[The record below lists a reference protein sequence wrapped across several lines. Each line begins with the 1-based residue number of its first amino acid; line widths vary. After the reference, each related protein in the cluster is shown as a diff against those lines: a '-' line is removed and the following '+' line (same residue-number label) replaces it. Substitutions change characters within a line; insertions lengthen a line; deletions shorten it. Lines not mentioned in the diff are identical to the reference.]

1 MESPLSFKGTE
12 KFRKDLLVKNLPP
25 YKTNNFSSVG
35 NAGDAEFRLREFSV
49 VDSPTLDEVQD
60 VQEQKLYVKNAYG
73 PGNSSGYGAT
83 VDINKDYGTQS
94 NLGPYSNSGG
104 EPGKTTEQSQKDAYI
119 QNTFGPEDGYI
130 YAPTIQNVHKVI
142 AEKDSYFNYIS
153 SVYPL
158 SSLFLNENPR
168 GSNGSL
174 AQDSPMIQ
182 IAAQSLRA
190 ELQYRIAQE
199 TYENTFGRV
208 NLLDA
213 LKDPFQAAEILSG
226 RAPLIDRDWQIS
238 VPGSLAGKGLDFL
251 SRITGVYSPYSW
263 IPGDYFAVDGKK
275 SFINQT
281 INLVGSLFGRP
292 QLLPTTKNGSDIFLA
307 NTGQGSVSALFSA
320 LEYNNFRPDY
330 KANFIGD
337 LNLGAPKG
345 NYYVGSRTQDPDN
358 LVFPNNELP
367 VDPLGRRIK
376 VAVRGYSEVAKLYEN
391 NQNFNFGP
399 GEAEPSAGAGEQGG
413 FTWISP
419 KTKGNAGKKV
429 GQGGRIQG
437 EDPNWPSISSQFDK
451 SESTDFA
458 LRQGSIMDD
467 TQRLVD
473 AADGLPGNARLGHV
487 GNAINQTSKVFW
499 DGTREITK
507 GSRVKRYVDQNGTLV
522 GREYCRV
529 FTKDTPYMAYNDL
542 QKTSGNIRKFTYSV
556 LDNTY
561 NLNIAPING
570 DESTNIVDGQVKKY
584 MLSLENLAWRSTD
597 LQQDLP
603 ACEKGPN
610 GGRIMWFPP
619 YDLSVD
625 ESVSVD
631 WNTNVFLGRPEPIYT
646 YNNTKR
652 TGSLKFK
659 IVVDHPS
666 ILNVLVKKEL
676 QNVTPDSEV
685 TKIID
690 SFFAGC
696 KEYDIYDLAKK
707 YTTLTFN
714 EIFNVVEKTK
724 NIEDFKKAVKQIPST
739 NSQQADEGESLPTF
753 DISDLKLYFD
763 NDVPDPRST
772 STTSSVDYDNTFIA
786 YSASQTNY
794 VTNASENQKQPV
806 QTFFDTEI
814 IPNYNIFLNF
824 LSRIQEITEQGY
836 PITFTIQGSAS
847 SPNSDQYNLNLSARR
862 VDSIIKSIRNYQ
874 GLNQMIDNGMIRINQ
889 VAAGDQSVGQTGIE
903 CQNTPTT
910 SPDNV
915 YSVSAMGCRRVQ
927 LTGIQTLP
935 KVQGESQIQFDEIPN
950 TPTTGDDNANTNSSS
965 KTQTTQELEL
975 REGLSKKVLR
985 RLLTECNYFDLI
997 KEQDPFLYDSIEQ
1010 KIAFF
1015 NPTFHSI
1022 TPEGLNSRLTFLQ
1035 QCLRPGN
1042 TIPTIGP
1049 DGKPLQND
1057 ALNTS
1062 FGAPPVCILRVG
1074 DFFHTKIVITQMS
1087 VQYEP
1092 LLLDINPEG
1101 IGVQPMLADVNLS
1114 FNFIGGHG
1122 LKEPVAQLQNALTF
1136 NYYANTE
1143 MYDERAVGTEDTTTF
1158 DLEVIEEILKTVP
1171 LANIDFGQ
1179 QTQNEAGATIGN
1191 IQTKILSNS
1200 GTTITGTTSM
1210 TQIMNDLI
1218 DATKVYTDTTVSVL
1232 ENINSSYLIG
1242 GLRMFTKDRKFITG
1256 NFGEYASNMSDNV
1269 STNIFGK
1276 SDTLQSKIDQL
1287 FADAISDVSNNT
1299 SPLLVGFTNNS
1310 RDVTNKELRIFKK
1323 NLTTVIENKK
1333 KNFSAIMETKLN
1345 DLVTKEQ
1352 ELIRVV
1358 DKINFVQTETDG
1370 FKRGGTPII
1379 YGLTATTQVNETS
1392 TGANN
1397 TLEEFVNDYKTVAN
1411 NINTFYTNLGTN
1423 NIMTADWDNS
1433 LSFSFLNESI
1443 SNSSQKRWC
1452 LIFSQEI
1459 LTNKTQF
1466 GLDCLGPELQKIPV
1480 WSNGVNAD
1488 LNTYSVDYQN
1498 SLTQSTK
1505 LFTDFKNNYYNS
1517 VFNLYQPYIRTKTRL
1532 FDFSNLPSP
1541 NPAQIDNFNLLYS
1554 GVNSKGPNWNNKIK
1568 LD

>member
-1 MESPLSFKGTE
+1 MNSPLSFGATE

-25 YKTNNFSSVG
+25 YKNQNFSANGS
-35 NAGDAEFRLREFSV
+35 AGETEFKSREFSV
-49 VDSPTLDEVQD
+49 VDSPSLDQVG
-60 VQEQKLYVKNAYG
+60 EQKEQELYAKNAYG
-73 PGNSSGYGAT
+73 PGNSTAYGSM
-83 VDINKDYGTQS
+83 VDINKDYGTKS

-104 EPGKTTEQSQKDAYI
+104 EPGKTTQQSQKDAYI

-130 YAPTIQNVHKVI
+130 YSPTIQNVHKVI
-142 AEKDSYFNYIS
+142 AEKDGYFNYIS

-174 AQDSPMIQ
+174 AQDTPMIQ

-226 RAPLIDRDWQIS
+226 RAPLIERDWQIS

-281 INLVGSLFGRP
+281 INLVGSFLGRP

-358 LVFPNNELP
+358 MVFPNDELP
-367 VDPLGRRIK
+367 VDPLGRRVK
-376 VAVRGYSEVAKLYEN
+376 VAVRGYSEVAKIYEN
-391 NQNFNFGP
+391 NQNFAFGP
-399 GEAEPSAGAGEQGG
+399 GEAEPSEGAGQQGG

-419 KTKGNAGKKV
+419 KTKGRAGKRV
-429 GQGGRIQG
+429 GQGGRIEG

-451 SESTDFA
+451 SESTDFS
-458 LRQGSIMDD
+458 LRDGSIMDD
-467 TQRLVD
+467 TQRLIN

-507 GSRVKRYVDQNGTLV
+507 GSRVKRYVNQNGAEV

-529 FTKDTPYMAYNDL
+529 FTKDTPYMAFNDL
-542 QKTSGNIRKFTYSV
+542 QKTDGNIRKFTYSV

-584 MLSLENLAWRSTD
+584 MFSLENLAWRTTD

-603 ACEKGPN
+603 PCEKGPN

-625 ESVSVD
+625 ESVSVA
-631 WNTNVFLGRPEPIYT
+631 WNENVFLGRPEPIYT
-646 YNNTKR
+646 YNNTRR
-652 TGSLKFK
+652 TGSIRFK
-659 IVVDHPS
+659 IIVDHPS
-666 ILNVLVKKEL
+666 ILNMLVNYEL
-676 QNVTPDSEV
+676 QNVTPESQV
-685 TKIID
+685 SKIID

-696 KEYDIYDLAKK
+696 KDYDIYELAQKF
-707 YTTLTFN
+707 TTLTFN
-714 EIFNVVEKTK
+714 EIFDVVEKTK
-724 NIEDFKKAVKQIPST
+724 NIEDFKKAVKEIPAT
-739 NSQQADEGESLPTF
+739 NPQKADEGESIPTF
-753 DISDLKLYFD
+753 DISDLKLYFA
-763 NDVPDPRST
+763 NDTPDPKSY
-772 STTSSVDYDNTFIA
+772 SVTSSVDYTDTFIA
-786 YSASQTNY
+786 YSGAQSDYQ
-794 VTNASENQKQPV
+794 TNASPSQKQPV
-806 QTFFDTEI
+806 QTFFDSEI
-814 IPNYNIFLNF
+814 IPNYEVFQTFLAK
-824 LSRIQEITEQGY
+824 LEEVTQQGY
-836 PITFTIQGSAS
+836 PVQFTIAGSAS
-847 SPNSDQYNLNLSARR
+847 SPNSSEYNKNLSARR
-862 VDSIIKSIRNYQ
+862 VDSVIKSIRGYE
-874 GLNQMIDNGMIRINQ
+874 GLNQMVDNGMIRINQ
-889 VAAGDQSVGQTGIE
+889 VAQGETSVGQTGE
-903 CQNTPTT
+903 DCQNTPTT
-910 SPDNV
+910 APDNE

-927 LTGIQTLP
+927 ITGIQTLP
-935 KVQGESQIQFDEIPN
+935 KVQGETQIQSDEITN
-950 TPTTGDDNANTNSSS
+950 TPTSGDENANTNASPRQ
-965 KTQTTQELEL
+965 QTSQELEIK
-975 REGLSKKVLR
+975 EGLSKKVLR
-985 RLLTECNYFDLI
+985 RLLTECNYFNLI
-997 KEQDPFLYDSIEQ
+997 KEQDPFLYDGIKQ
-1010 KIAFF
+1010 QIAFF
-1015 NPTFHSI
+1015 NPSFHSI

-1042 TIPTIGP
+1042 TIPVIGP

-1062 FGAPPVCILRVG
+1062 FGAPPICILRVG
-1074 DFFHTKIVITQMS
+1074 DFFNTKIAISQMS
-1087 VQYEP
+1087 INYEP

-1122 LKEPVAQLQNALTF
+1122 LKEPVSQLQNALTF

-1143 MYDERAVGTEDTTTF
+1143 MYDERAVATEDTTTF
-1158 DLEVIEEILKTVP
+1158 DLQLIEEVLKTVP
-1171 LANIDFGQ
+1171 LQNVDFGQ
-1179 QTQNEAGATIGN
+1179 QAQNEAGTTIGVT
-1191 IQTKILSNS
+1191 QTKILSNS

-1232 ENINSSYLIG
+1232 ENINSSYLVG
-1242 GLRMFTKDRKFITG
+1242 GLRMFTKDRKYITG
-1256 NFGEYASNMSDNV
+1256 QFGEYASNMSDNV
-1269 STNIFGK
+1269 QTSIFGK
-1276 SDTLQSKIDQL
+1276 SDSLQSKIDQV
-1287 FADAISDVSNNT
+1287 FADALSDVDNGS
-1299 SPLLVGFTNNS
+1299 SPLLVGFTGNTRNVNN
-1310 RDVTNKELRIFKK
+1310 RDLRAYKK
-1323 NLTTVIENKK
+1323 NLKSLITAKK
-1333 KNFSAIMETKLN
+1333 TNFSAIMETKLN

-1352 ELIRVV
+1352 LLIRVV

-1370 FKRGGTPII
+1370 FKRGGTPIL

-1392 TGANN
+1392 TGAAD
-1397 TLEEFVNDYKTVAN
+1397 TLAELVNDYKTVAN
-1411 NINTFYTNLGTN
+1411 NLNTFYTNLGTY
-1423 NIMTADWDNS
+1423 NIMNADWDNS
-1433 LSFSFLNESI
+1433 QSFSFLFPSI
-1443 SNSSQKRWC
+1443 STPAQKRWC
-1452 LIFSQEI
+1452 IIFSKEI
-1459 LTNKTQF
+1459 IENKTQF
-1466 GLDCLGPELQKIPV
+1466 VLDCLGPELQKEPV
-1480 WSNGVNAD
+1480 WFDGVTAD
-1488 LNTYSVDYQN
+1488 VNILNVDYVK
-1498 SLTQSTK
+1498 SLEASTK

-1517 VFNLYQPYIRTKTRL
+1517 VFNLYQPYIRTKTRI
-1532 FDFSNLPSP
+1532 FDFSNITSPSA
-1541 NPAQIDNFNLLYS
+1541 AQTENFNLLYS
-1554 GVNSKGPNWNNKIK
+1554 GVNSKGPNWNNKLK